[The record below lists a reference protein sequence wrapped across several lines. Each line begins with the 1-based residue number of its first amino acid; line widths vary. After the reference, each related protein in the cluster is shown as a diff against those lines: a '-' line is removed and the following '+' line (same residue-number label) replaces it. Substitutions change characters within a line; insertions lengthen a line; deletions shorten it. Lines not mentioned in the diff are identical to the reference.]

1 MPKGKDSAANQD
13 QQFQVKPK
21 RKEKFKPGEFK
32 KTIKEY
38 LAEKFKTME
47 EKNKASTQI
56 YQADSVMITSK
67 EIAEDI
73 KQKLKLLNLPR
84 YKYIV
89 QVTIGEQKGQGVRVG
104 SKCFWDFDTDYCTF
118 ETYLTDSLFV
128 LVTVYAI
135 YLY

>member
-1 MPKGKDSAANQD
+1 MRKTKDTATQD
-13 QQFQVKPK
+13 QLYQIKPK

-38 LAEKFKTME
+38 LSEKFKTME
-47 EKNKASTQI
+47 EKYKALIQT
-56 YQADSVMITSK
+56 YQPENIQNLSK
-67 EIAEDI
+67 DIAEDI
-73 KQKLKLLNLPR
+73 KQKLKQLNLPR

-89 QVTIGEQKGQGVRVG
+89 QVTIGEQKGQGVRIG

-128 LVTVYAI
+128 LVTVYAV